1 MMYLLSVGANLIL
14 KHFAIKR
21 ANEMIKDDDNKMKSN
36 DVIFNVLAFVPIVNT
51 ILAGIFGIALIVNDE
66 TLDSYPLMSLL
77 STFLRLY
84 LLTLTPLVS
93 KYILAST
100 SYR

>member
-21 ANEMIKDDDNKMKSN
+21 ANKMMKDDDNKMESN
-36 DVIFNVLAFVPIVNT
+36 DVIFNILAFVPIVNT

-66 TLDSYPLMSLL
+66 TLDTIVKIYE
-77 STFLRLY
+77 
-84 LLTLTPLVS
+84 TLDDNE
-93 KYILAST
+93 
-100 SYR
+100 

>member
-21 ANEMIKDDDNKMKSN
+21 VNEMIKDDNNKMSSN
-36 DVIFNVLAFVPIVNT
+36 DVIFDILAFVPIVNT

-66 TLDSYPLMSLL
+66 TLDTIVKIYE
-77 STFLRLY
+77 
-84 LLTLTPLVS
+84 TLDDNE
-93 KYILAST
+93 
-100 SYR
+100 